1 MMEGE
6 MDISYT
12 WILGER
18 SWKVILLPFS
28 PFPSIL
34 QTNKQMINK
43 YIVLKKYVIMT
54 VINAFLC
61 L

>member
-1 MMEGE
+1 